1 VRATAIIATLDEAET
16 IEAIVAEVRPHVDEV
31 LVVDGHSRDGTAEL
45 ARGAGAQVI
54 EDRGRGKGDALRCGI
69 DAATTELVVFIDAD
83 GSHRASD
90 IPRLLEPLRT
100 GEADVVVGSRTRG
113 GSDELH
119 GDLPKFAR
127 MIGSDLITL
136 AINYRF
142 DVRLSDSQN
151 GFRAM
156 TTAAARDLDLT
167 EDITTIEQEMICKAL
182 WRGHRI
188 VEIPTHEDRRR
199 VGESKIRVG
208 RVAPRYVWCVL
219 RYLAGPGLPPG
230 KARAARFGTVEQR
243 P

>member
-1 VRATAIIATLDEAET
+1 MRATAVIATLDEAAT
-16 IEAIVAEVRPHVDEV
+16 IEAIVGEVSPHVDAV
-31 LVVDGHSRDGTAEL
+31 LVVDGHSTDGTAEL
-45 ARGAGAQVI
+45 ARRAGATVI
-54 EDRGRGKGDALRCGI
+54 TDRGRGKGDALRCGI
-69 DAATTELVVFIDAD
+69 EAAQTELVVFVDAD
-83 GSHRASD
+83 GSHRAED
-90 IPRLLEPLRT
+90 IPRLLAPLRA

-119 GDLPKFAR
+119 GDVEKFAR

-156 TTAAARDLDLT
+156 TTAAARGLHLA

-182 WRGHRI
+182 WRGFRI

-199 VGESKIRVG
+199 EGRSKIALR
-208 RVAPRYVWCVL
+208 RVAPRYVWCLLKNLV
-219 RYLAGPGLPPG
+219 RPGLPPG
-230 KARAARFGTVEQR
+230 ERPGAFGTVEQR